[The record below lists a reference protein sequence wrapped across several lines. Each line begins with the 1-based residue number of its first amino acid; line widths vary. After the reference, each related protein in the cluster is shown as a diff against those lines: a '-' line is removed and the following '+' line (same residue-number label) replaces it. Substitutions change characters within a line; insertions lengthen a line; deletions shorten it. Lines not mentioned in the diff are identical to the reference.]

1 MSAEQPRS
9 DDRLRQRDAVW
20 RRLVES
26 EQHLAEADE
35 AARLAHGSLAE
46 QEIAVW
52 LEEQRQLDEDA
63 AGWFARW
70 RLHRDQRARLRRAR
84 AAQARAEDEHDEAD
98 AEHKLAV
105 RRRNEAQNELR
116 LFDAP

>member
-9 DDRLRQRDAVW
+9 HDRLRQRDAAW
-20 RRLVES
+20 RRVVAS

-46 QEIAVW
+46 MEFAVW
-52 LEEQRQLDEDA
+52 VEEQRQLGEDA
-63 AGWFARW
+63 AGWLAQR
-70 RLHRDQRARLRRAR
+70 RLRRDQRARLRRAR
-84 AAQARAEDEHDEAD
+84 AAQARAEDAHDEAD
-98 AEHKLAV
+98 AEFKLAL
-105 RRRNEAQNELR
+105 RHRDEAQNELR